1 MKRFLF
7 SLVVLIGLA
16 FSNVGYALPDVTTK
30 KTEFKVDA
38 DTSVV
43 LASYEDFNVNVNTS
57 DMFGV
62 YEMVKANAPE
72 VFTDNA
78 GATKVTLYGIHKDD
92 AFKYL
97 TEQKK
102 GKNIYT
108 SGDCFI
114 DKQIAVSICRSKL
127 AYNYKNDTEPISN
140 RHYNALSTSGQ
151 INSISKKWIRS
162 I

>member
-1 MKRFLF
+1 M
-7 SLVVLIGLA
+7 LIGLT
-16 FSNVGYALPDVTTK
+16 FSNVGYALSDVTTK
-30 KTEFKVDA
+30 KTEIKVDA

-43 LASYEDFNVNVNTS
+43 LGDYEVFNANVNTS
-57 DMFGV
+57 DFFGV
-62 YEMVKANAPE
+62 YEVVKANAPE

-102 GKNIYT
+102 AKNIYT

-114 DKQIAVSICRSKL
+114 DKQIAVSICRGKI
-127 AYNYKNDTEPISN
+127 ANINYYNKDRFST
-140 RHYNALSTSGQ
+140 RHYTALSTSGV